1 MSSRLLHNLIVELPE
16 RPPRYYQLNAATI
29 RLGRVEGNAVVV
41 AADAVSARHC
51 ELRRTSSG
59 GYEVRDLE
67 STNGTRLNDET
78 LGLDPRALR
87 DGDILLLGGT
97 ARVRFVRVHEI
108 HDRPSAAP
116 PKAGSV
122 TMRLERPAI
131 NPVAAAVAKAARA
144 NAK

>member
-1 MSSRLLHNLIVELPE
+1 MSSRLLHNLVVELPDC
-16 RPPRYYQLNAATI
+16 PPRYYQLNSATI
-29 RLGRVEGNAVVV
+29 RLGRVEGNAIVVTE
-41 AADAVSARHC
+41 DAVSARHC
-51 ELRRTSSG
+51 ELRRTAAG

-67 STNGTRLNDET
+67 STNGTRLNGET
-78 LGLDPRALR
+78 LGPDPRALR
-87 DGDILLLGGT
+87 DGDTLLLGGT

-108 HDRPSAAP
+108 HDRVPAAP
-116 PKAGSV
+116 AKAGSV